1 MNSARVPFDKA
12 SLLAALVTKVQT
24 DLKALECRQ
33 RDTQEAATHE
43 ENRAEHAKDTRAT
56 EQSYLARGL
65 ADRVEDLGRNLE
77 ALKRLELGNLDTATS
92 IAVGSLVELDVEVED
107 GVNREVWFVVPGA
120 GGTDLESNG
129 QPIRTVTP
137 ISPFGRSLLGL
148 EPGDEGVA
156 TTPRGCR
163 AFEIVAVT

>member
-24 DLKALECRQ
+24 DLKALERRQ

-65 ADRVEDLGRNLE
+65 ADRVEDLVRRPRRRRHGSRIQWP
-77 ALKRLELGNLDTATS
+77 ADQDS
-92 IAVGSLVELDVEVED
+92 HPCIAFWSLIA
-107 GVNREVWFVVPGA
+107 RTGA
-120 GGTDLESNG
+120 G
-129 QPIRTVTP
+129 
-137 ISPFGRSLLGL
+137 
-148 EPGDEGVA
+148 
-156 TTPRGCR
+156 
-163 AFEIVAVT
+163 